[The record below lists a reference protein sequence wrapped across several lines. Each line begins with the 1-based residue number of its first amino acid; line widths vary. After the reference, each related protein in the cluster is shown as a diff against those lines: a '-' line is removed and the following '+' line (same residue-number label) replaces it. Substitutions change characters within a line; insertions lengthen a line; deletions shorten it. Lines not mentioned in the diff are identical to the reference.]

1 MEYSDEKRVMLLV
14 DDLAQ
19 LAHPMAVTSHKWYPN
34 LLRPQDQMRSGFSL
48 VADRSRVVVDLTGI
62 PADDRWGHHDFAC
75 TRIVK
80 AVRRFD

>member
-34 LLRPQDQMRSGFSL
+34 LLRPQDQMRPGFKL
-48 VADRSRVVVDLTGI
+48 VDDCSRIIMDLTGV
-62 PADDRWGHHDFAC
+62 PLENNE
-75 TRIVK
+75 V
-80 AVRRFD
+80 